1 MSTDD
6 QLQPEAALAVED
18 LQELAETVRSIFKIE
33 DRTFGIRK
41 TKFDQC
47 FVGSEAVHQ
56 LIHEGIATDTQDA
69 LNIGNLLLSA
79 GIFHHVLDEHAFKNE
94 KLFYRFMADEDHGM
108 VNTKPDGSSV
118 SWADF
123 MPSINNADGSGES
136 LQASLPAADPDLAEF
151 DQDDLDTCGVSP
163 LDEHNIR
170 LLDAVHPKDWI
181 DPTAKQKYNLVVIGA
196 GAGGLISAGGA
207 AGVGAK
213 VAIIESH
220 LLGGD
225 CLNVGCVP
233 SKALIRCAKAAHA
246 ARNASEFGVEV
257 SGEVNVNFPKV
268 MERMRKLR
276 ADISPVDS
284 ATRYSDELGVDVFIG
299 KARFTGPN
307 TVEVNGQ
314 TLSFSKAVIA
324 TGGSAAIP
332 PIPGLREAPYITNSS
347 VFNLTELP
355 RRVGVIG
362 AGPIG
367 MELAQCFQRFGSEV
381 TVFSRQ
387 NGILPKEDSD
397 AAKIVQESMANDGVT
412 FMCNINYKR
421 VDSTDDQS
429 PMTVVVTDKEGIE
442 SSIEVDALL
451 VAAGRKP
458 NVTGLGLEDAGVD
471 FNERTGVVVNDKLQT
486 TNSAV
491 FAVGDVASIYQFTHM
506 ADFMARIV
514 IKNTLFFGKDKVSD
528 LLIPWATYTEPEVA
542 HVGLYEGDLIERKID
557 FDTYTKEFEHNDRAI
572 LEGDTTGFVKIYVQ
586 SGSDK
591 MLGATIVGSHAG
603 DMISEITVAIKANM
617 GLGSL
622 ANVIHPYPTEAEAI
636 RQCGDLYNRTRLT
649 PTVKK
654 ILSRLT
660 SLQR

>member
-1 MSTDD
+1 
-6 QLQPEAALAVED
+6 
-18 LQELAETVRSIFKIE
+18 
-33 DRTFGIRK
+33 
-41 TKFDQC
+41 
-47 FVGSEAVHQ
+47 
-56 LIHEGIATDTQDA
+56 
-69 LNIGNLLLSA
+69 
-79 GIFHHVLDEHAFKNE
+79 
-94 KLFYRFMADEDHGM
+94 
-108 VNTKPDGSSV
+108 
-118 SWADF
+118 
-123 MPSINNADGSGES
+123 
-136 LQASLPAADPDLAEF
+136 
-151 DQDDLDTCGVSP
+151 
-163 LDEHNIR
+163 
-170 LLDAVHPKDWI
+170 
-181 DPTAKQKYNLVVIGA
+181 
-196 GAGGLISAGGA
+196 
-207 AGVGAK
+207 
-213 VAIIESH
+213 
-220 LLGGD
+220 
-225 CLNVGCVP
+225 
-233 SKALIRCAKAAHA
+233 
-246 ARNASEFGVEV
+246 
-257 SGEVNVNFPKV
+257 
-268 MERMRKLR
+268 
-276 ADISPVDS
+276 
-284 ATRYSDELGVDVFIG
+284 
-299 KARFTGPN
+299 
-307 TVEVNGQ
+307 
-314 TLSFSKAVIA
+314 
-324 TGGSAAIP
+324 
-332 PIPGLREAPYITNSS
+332 
-347 VFNLTELP
+347 
-355 RRVGVIG
+355 
-362 AGPIG
+362 
-367 MELAQCFQRFGSEV
+367 
-381 TVFSRQ
+381 
-387 NGILPKEDSD
+387 
-397 AAKIVQESMANDGVT
+397 MANDGVT